1 MIVPVGLSGPLKSFT
16 YISVLLVARIAC
28 HLILLAEYLPS
39 RCFRILR
46 VQNVYLGR
54 VCII

>member
-28 HLILLAEYLPS
+28 HLIVLAEYLPS